1 MEATMTMK
9 KHAVNQLSCYG
20 YNKFED
26 IPEEMLDYIPEN
38 MDADTDED
46 GTLSWDFDEKETP
59 AEKLFI

>member
-1 MEATMTMK
+1 MTMK

-38 MDADTDED
+38 MDSDIDED
-46 GTLSWDFDEKETP
+46 GTLPWDFDEQETP

>member
-1 MEATMTMK
+1 MTMK

-38 MDADTDED
+38 MESDTDED
-46 GTLSWDFDEKETP
+46 GTLPWDFDEVEIP
-59 AEKLFI
+59 VEKLFI

>member
-1 MEATMTMK
+1 MTMK
-9 KHAVNQLSCYG
+9 KHAVNQLCCYG

-38 MDADTDED
+38 MDSDTDED
-46 GTLSWDFDEKETP
+46 GTLPWDFDEVETP

>member
-1 MEATMTMK
+1 MTMK

-38 MDADTDED
+38 MEEDTDED
-46 GTLSWDFDEKETP
+46 GTLPWDFDETETP
-59 AEKLFI
+59 VEKLFI

>member
-1 MEATMTMK
+1 MTMK
-9 KHAVNQLSCYG
+9 KHAINQLSCYG

-38 MDADTDED
+38 MESDTDED
-46 GTLSWDFDEKETP
+46 GTLPWNFDEAETP

>member
-1 MEATMTMK
+1 MTMK

-26 IPEEMLDYIPEN
+26 IPEEMLDFLPEN
-38 MDADTDED
+38 MESNDED
-46 GTLSWDFDEKETP
+46 DGILPWDFDEKETP